1 MSGAVVTDPAAPNA
15 SEHTFGDT
23 TLDEQ
28 EIALIRLLAEGLVL
42 DAVARRLGISERT
55 LRRRIR
61 ALCDRIGVDAP
72 VQVIVWAAHVGVL

>member
-1 MSGAVVTDPAAPNA
+1 MSGAVVTDRAAPND

-23 TLDEQ
+23 TIDEQ
-28 EIALIRLLAEGLVL
+28 EIALIRLLADGLVL

-61 ALCDRIGVDAP
+61 ALCDRVGVDTP
-72 VQVIVWAAHVGVL
+72 VQVIVWAARRGVL